1 MKRRRLLTLPAAL
14 AIATPSIAAPRDGVV
29 RTRVDTELGV
39 FVVEVNSAVAPVTVA
54 NYLAYVD
61 RKLLDRA
68 VVYRIVTPAN
78 QPPATR
84 HSIEVVQ
91 WGLDSS
97 DDESSPLPPIVHE
110 STRATGLRHLDGT
123 LSMARSL
130 PGTASSEFFIC
141 IGDQPALDFGGG
153 RNPDGQGFA
162 AFGRVV
168 DGMDVVRALYA
179 KGEAAQR
186 LSRSIRIRS
195 VRRID

>member
-1 MKRRRLLTLPAAL
+1 MRRRRLLALPVAL
-14 AIATPSIAAPRDGVV
+14 AIATPSIAAPSGGVV
-29 RTRVDTELGV
+29 RTRVDTELGA
-39 FVVEVNSAVAPVTVA
+39 FVVEMNGAVAPVTVA

-61 RKLLDRA
+61 RGLLDRA

-78 QPPATR
+78 QPPGTR
-84 HSIEVVQ
+84 HEIEVVQ
-91 WGLDSS
+91 WGLDR
-97 DDESSPLPPIVHE
+97 DDDGSSPLPPIVHE
-110 STRATGLRHLDGT
+110 TTRATGLRHLDGT
-123 LSMARSL
+123 LSMARSQ

-179 KGEAAQR
+179 KGEATQR
-186 LSRSIRIRS
+186 VSRPIRIRS